1 MLKCRA
7 VCIGV
12 KREFPP
18 AVERPGAWQWGG
30 RGWLWVPYLD
40 LGTQGIAAELKPNL
54 VIALKHE
61 WEVLRG
67 HNNTHRL

>member
-1 MLKCRA
+1 M
-7 VCIGV
+7 
-12 KREFPP
+12 
-18 AVERPGAWQWGG
+18 ERPGAWQWGG